1 MRHRVDFPAWFRGK
15 PCFFLDRDG
24 VINEL
29 VIRDGEPHGSPRNY
43 EEFVIR
49 DGVPKMLGEASR
61 LGVPVIVIT
70 NQPDLGRGKIDI
82 DQLMKINLQLFQMG
96 ILAIYMATSGDRS
109 SLWRKPRP
117 KMISDA
123 LEEFQLSAEGSIM
136 LGDNLSDMQA
146 AKDAGVMGILF
157 ENELNTCA
165 HGSGERNFRS
175 MDKISEFVTR
185 HFEEFSV

>member
-1 MRHRVDFPAWFRGK
+1 M
-15 PCFFLDRDG
+15 
-24 VINEL
+24 INEL
-29 VIRDGEPHGSPRNY
+29 VIRDGEPHGSPRSY
-43 EEFVIR
+43 EEFSIR
-49 DGVPKMLGEASR
+49 NGIPELLREAGR

-96 ILAIYMATSGDRS
+96 ILTIYMATSGDRS
-109 SLWRKPRP
+109 SPWRKPRP

-136 LGDNLSDMQA
+136 VGDNLSDMLA

-175 MDKISEFVTR
+175 IDEISEFMIR
-185 HFEEFSV
+185 HFEKFSV